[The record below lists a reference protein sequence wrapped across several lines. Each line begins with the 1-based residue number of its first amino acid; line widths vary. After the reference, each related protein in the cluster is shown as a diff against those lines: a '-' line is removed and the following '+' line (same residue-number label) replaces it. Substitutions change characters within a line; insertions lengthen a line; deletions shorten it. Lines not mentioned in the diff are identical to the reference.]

1 MKSVLVTGATGFV
14 GRHTL
19 GPLLDNHFEV
29 HALFSQGLPVQKDER
44 IHWHE
49 INLHDKQQ
57 IDTLFTTVSPTHLL
71 HLAWYAKPKEYWT
84 SPLNIDWIYS
94 SIYLLNTFIKA
105 KGKRAVVAGSCA
117 EYDWSQG
124 HCKEFSTPCL
134 PATLYGR
141 SKYALHL
148 LTEPLAQSSS
158 LSLAWARLFFL
169 FGAYEY
175 PERLVPSAITTLLK
189 KKPFEV
195 MNGNQIR
202 DFLSVDQVA
211 QALVALLDS
220 DIKGPV
226 NIASGQATALRD
238 MITFI
243 ANRLNALDLVKYH
256 DKKEKGPHAVLTAD
270 VSRLQSEVK
279 WQPQHS
285 LENELE
291 KTISWWSQ
299 SI

>member
-1 MKSVLVTGATGFV
+1 MKSVLVTGASGFI

-19 GPLLDNHFEV
+19 RHLLDNHFEV
-29 HALFSQGLPVQKDER
+29 HALFSQGLPVYKDTR
-44 IHWHE
+44 VHWHE
-49 INLHDKQQ
+49 INLHDEQKVQK
-57 IDTLFTTVSPTHLL
+57 LFNAISPSHLL

-94 SIYLLNTFIKA
+94 SIRLLNAFTKA
-105 KGKRAVVAGSCA
+105 KGKRALLAGSCA
-117 EYDWSQG
+117 EYDWSEG

-134 PATLYGR
+134 PTTLYGR

-148 LTEPLAQSSS
+148 LAGPLAQSSS

-169 FGAYEY
+169 FGEYEY
-175 PERLVPSAITTLLK
+175 PERLVPSAIISLLK
-189 KKPFEV
+189 NQPFEV

-220 DIKGPV
+220 EVEGPV
-226 NIASGQATALRD
+226 NIASGQPTQLRD
-238 MITFI
+238 IITLI
-243 ANRLNALDLVKYH
+243 ANKLGAANLVKYH
-256 DKKEKGPHAVLTAD
+256 NKSEKGQHAVLTAD
-270 VSRLQSEVK
+270 VSRLRTEVK